1 MKKLTK
7 AQKASLELVAA
18 GLVSYAPGRTSGASS
33 NWTRYSYT
41 ALVGGKFAR
50 RTKSVDFLV
59 EHGLA
64 TLAGSAGSPCP
75 VVLSETGRALMSQA
89 STPISV
95 NRVRIGRRVIAAN
108 GAVARTTDNPVGN
121 GNGGVELRLAIGD
134 FHFTETFAPFA
145 TVPVLS

>member
-18 GLVSYAPGRTSGASS
+18 GLVSYAPGRASGATS

-59 EHGLA
+59 ENGLA

-75 VVLSETGRALMSQA
+75 VVLSETGRALMGA
-89 STPISV
+89 ESTPVSAS
-95 NRVRIGRRVIAAN
+95 RVRIGRRVISAN
-108 GAVARTTDNPVGN
+108 GTVARTTDNAAHVE
-121 GNGGVELRLAIGD
+121 GGVAIRMAIGD

>member
-59 EHGLA
+59 ENGLA
-64 TLAGSAGSPCP
+64 TLAGSANNPCP
-75 VVLSETGRALMSQA
+75 VVLSETGRALMGAEATPVSA
-89 STPISV
+89 S
-95 NRVRIGRRVIAAN
+95 RVRIGRRVIAAN
-108 GAVARTTDNPVGN
+108 GAVARVTDDAGSAEGRVA
-121 GNGGVELRLAIGD
+121 LRLAIGD